1 MNSSPKHVPRKSIDS
16 GKVHITTEVNKRKN
30 ITFPDGK
37 KVDRETNTKT
47 TVSVDMNSDN
57 GEDTKAEK
65 RANLLAKVKTL
76 AQEIGSL
83 SSLDT
88 TPVSEGSSDS
98 IQADGTTPVRSNSDM
113 IGTVIKEE
121 TDRFSET
128 EYLSLSERS

>member
-1 MNSSPKHVPRKSIDS
+1 MN
-16 GKVHITTEVNKRKN
+16 T
-30 ITFPDGK
+30 
-37 KVDRETNTKT
+37 
-47 TVSVDMNSDN
+47 DN
-57 GEDTKAEK
+57 GENTKAEK

-98 IQADGTTPVRSNSDM
+98 LQADGTTPVRSNSDM